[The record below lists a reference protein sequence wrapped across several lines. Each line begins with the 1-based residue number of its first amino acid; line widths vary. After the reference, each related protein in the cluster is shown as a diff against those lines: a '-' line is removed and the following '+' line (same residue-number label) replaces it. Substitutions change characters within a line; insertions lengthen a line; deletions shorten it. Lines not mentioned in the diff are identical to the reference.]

1 MTAPL
6 KNLVWI
12 ASYPK
17 SGNTWVRFMA
27 CNLLY
32 GRQASAAALNVQAPD
47 IHETGA
53 QATSMH
59 AGLIKTHFTYS
70 AALPFA
76 ERTAGAI
83 YVVRDPVHVLES
95 NFYYAQRS
103 AASADNSQ
111 TAFDRYVDAFVQHAG
126 DPRWRMA
133 GMGSWTENV
142 RSWIGGRHAFPVLRV
157 RYEDLS
163 ANALA
168 VCRTLAQFLKPT
180 AGEEEIKAT
189 TYHSSFQ
196 QLREI
201 EEADIREK
209 RVGIFYKPYLQGA
222 IDSGR
227 RFMRRG
233 TAGDD
238 ALRLTPEQ
246 QRRVRAAFAPDMREL
261 GYECRGIE

>member
-27 CNLLY
+27 CNLLF
-32 GRQASAAALNVQAPD
+32 GRQASAAALAAQAPD
-47 IHETGA
+47 IHETGV
-53 QATSMH
+53 QAASGH
-59 AGLIKTHFTYS
+59 SGLIKTHFTYS
-70 AALPFA
+70 AALPLA
-76 ERTAGAI
+76 ARTAGAI
-83 YVVRDPVHVLES
+83 YVVRDPAHVLES

-103 AASADNSQ
+103 ADRADNSQ
-111 TAFDRYVDAFVQHAG
+111 CAFDRYVDAFVEHGG
-126 DPRWRMA
+126 DPRWRLA

-142 RSWIGGRHAFPVLRV
+142 RSWIGGRHPFPVLLV
-157 RYEDLS
+157 RYEDLA
-163 ANALA
+163 ANALH
-168 VCRTLAQFLKPT
+168 VCRTLAQFLKPV
-180 AGEEEIKAT
+180 ASEEEIRAT
-189 TYHSSFQ
+189 TDHSSFQ
-196 QLREI
+196 QMREI
-201 EEADIREK
+201 EEADIRDK

-233 TAGDD
+233 TVGDE

-246 QRRVRAAFAPDMREL
+246 QRRVRAAFAADMRQL
-261 GYECRGIE
+261 GYERRETG